1 MIFIRQGSS
10 WVDGQLETP
19 LNNNDVKNLITFR
32 ATNGRAYDLAD
43 LTNVEVV
50 DYNSLFSFYTDSPIR
65 YEDIAEVEAQIL
77 GTWRVA
83 GNKTRNIQCKM
94 GFIVRKPDFFACNQK
109 KEAYKPATPCS
120 LISTFVISSIF
131 ARFCISFVH
140 FFHTS

>member
-83 GNKTRNIQCKM
+83 GNKTRDI
-94 GFIVRKPDFFACNQK
+94 
-109 KEAYKPATPCS
+109 
-120 LISTFVISSIF
+120 
-131 ARFCISFVH
+131 
-140 FFHTS
+140 